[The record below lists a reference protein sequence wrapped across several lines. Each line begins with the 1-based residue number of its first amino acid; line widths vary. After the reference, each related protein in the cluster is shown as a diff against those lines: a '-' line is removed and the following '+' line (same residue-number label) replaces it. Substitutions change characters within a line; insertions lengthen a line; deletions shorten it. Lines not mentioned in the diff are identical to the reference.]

1 MRQRG
6 LAIIAGV
13 GVAFLGLGIAAAQTL
28 GPNRMFY
35 NPSFGQSFAPR
46 PSGFGGGIQ
55 TGPSG
60 NFLSAGRPGGA
71 TAFVAPWPPALPEPL
86 PLLGPASAAQ
96 RVLQL
101 GPVPDSAIAASS
113 VLTAVEPAAP
123 AAPRVVAVAPPA
135 VNPPAEQRLAMPPGI
150 ELPSAGGAINAAT
163 GSPSPYS
170 RSPRLSDL
178 LTRIARDRGVLLSP
192 RIDVYV
198 GQSAAVIEGRV
209 RSSSDRALLAN
220 VLGLE
225 PTVRTVANRLAVGA
239 YQPNSTPAN
248 GP

>member
-1 MRQRG
+1 MQHRG

-13 GVAFLGLGIAAAQTL
+13 GVAFIGFRIAAAQT
-28 GPNRMFY
+28 PMPARMFY

-60 NFLSAGRPGGA
+60 NFLSVGLPGGVA
-71 TAFVAPWPPALPEPL
+71 AFVAPWPPALREPL

-101 GPVPDSAIAASS
+101 GPVPDSAIAPSS
-113 VLTAVEPAAP
+113 VLAPVEAAAP
-123 AAPRVVAVAPPA
+123 AAPRAVAVAPAP
-135 VNPPAEQRLAMPPGI
+135 VNPPAEQLLAMPAGI
-150 ELPSAGGAINAAT
+150 ELPSAGAAT
-163 GSPSPYS
+163 NPAIGSQPSYS

-178 LTRIARDRGVLLSP
+178 LTRIAQGRGILVSP

-198 GQSAAVIEGRV
+198 GQSAAVIVGRV
-209 RSSSDRALLAN
+209 RSNGDRALLAN
-220 VLGLE
+220 VLSLE
-225 PTVRTVANRLAVGA
+225 PTVRTVANRLAVGS